1 VPSVSLVDRVTEL
14 TSVSPKTLLFN
25 VMIPPVSVAGALK
38 PSKSNVPPAEV
49 LPNVPPAE
57 VLPNV
62 PPAEV
67 LPNEIDSLI
76 PACAVWVML
85 SAAACCAAPAINAAP
100 ASMPA
105 VSELFSNRV
114 IGKSPVSRAGGQR
127 TVPCMNERLLSHG
140 SVVYGVN
147 GQTNSKTGT
156 LTTTIK
162 SSNGKPSRQ

>member
-1 VPSVSLVDRVTEL
+1 VSLVDRVTEL

-25 VMIPPVSVAGALK
+25 VMIPPVSGPGALK
-38 PSKSNVPPAEV
+38 PSKSNVPPAD
-49 LPNVPPAE
+49 
-57 VLPNV
+57 
-62 PPAEV
+62 V

-85 SAAACCAAPAINAAP
+85 SAAARCAAPAINAAP

-114 IGKSPVSRAGGQR
+114 IGKSPVSRASGQR
-127 TVPCMNERLLSHG
+127 TVPNMNERLLSHG
-140 SVVYGVN
+140 SVAYGVN
-147 GQTNSKTGT
+147 GQTSSKTGT